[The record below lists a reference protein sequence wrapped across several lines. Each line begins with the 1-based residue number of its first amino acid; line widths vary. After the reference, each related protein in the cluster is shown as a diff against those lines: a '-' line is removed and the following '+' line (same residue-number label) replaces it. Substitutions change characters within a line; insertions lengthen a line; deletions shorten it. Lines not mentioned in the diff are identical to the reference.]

1 MRIRAWRCKDRTTYR
16 RRIEPLLPAFFSTG
30 EAHRLRPALRH
41 ALHYTSGR
49 EAGEVSIRL
58 YQSADDLRIAFYGSG
73 VAQHAEAIR
82 DYLAGIAEHEELGR
96 LHWRE
101 CAVRMRMEHSVQ
113 RICEM
118 LAVAEYIVLAVDALK
133 VELFFHTDR
142 LLCERRSLRDML
154 PYFFLEHSGVVF

>member
-16 RRIEPLLPAFFSTG
+16 RRIEPLLPAFFPTG

-58 YQSADDLRIAFYGSG
+58 YQSADDLRIAFCGSG

-101 CAVRMRMEHSVQ
+101 CAVRMRMEHSAQ

-118 LAVAEYIVLAVDALK
+118 LAVAEYIALAVDALK

-154 PYFFLEHSGVVF
+154 PHFFLERSGVVF

>member
-16 RRIEPLLPAFFSTG
+16 RRIEPLLPAFFPTG

-41 ALHYTSGR
+41 ALHYTGGR

-82 DYLAGIAEHEELGR
+82 DYLAGIAEHEEFGR

-101 CAVRMRMEHSVQ
+101 CAVRIRIERSVQ

-133 VELFFHTDR
+133 VELVFRTDH
-142 LLCERRSLRDML
+142 LPYERRSLRDMI
-154 PYFFLEHSGVVF
+154 PYFFLERSGVIF

>member
-1 MRIRAWRCKDRTTYR
+1 MAYR
-16 RRIEPLLPAFFSTG
+16 RRIEPLLPAFFPTG

-41 ALHYTSGR
+41 ALHYTGGTGGR

-82 DYLAGIAEHEELGR
+82 DYLTGIAEHEELGR

-101 CAVRMRMEHSVQ
+101 CAVRMRMEHSAQ
-113 RICEM
+113 CICEM

-133 VELFFHTDR
+133 VGFFFHTDR
-142 LLCERRSLRDML
+142 LLCERQSLRDMI
-154 PYFFLEHSGVVF
+154 PYFFLEREGVIF

>member
-16 RRIEPLLPAFFSTG
+16 RRIEPLLPAFFPTG

-41 ALHYTSGR
+41 ALHYTGGR

>member
-16 RRIEPLLPAFFSTG
+16 RRIEPLLPAFFPTG

-41 ALHYTSGR
+41 ALHYTGGR

-58 YQSADDLRIAFYGSG
+58 YQSADDLRIAFCGSG

-101 CAVRMRMEHSVQ
+101 CAVRMRMEHSAQ
-113 RICEM
+113 SLCEM

-154 PYFFLEHSGVVF
+154 PYFFLERSGVVF